1 MTTELTKY
9 KPSNLADQYL
19 TYGVYFKSDND
30 LSTEYFIELRKYND
44 HAVVNI
50 FTIPRLSDYF
60 DTNGLENG
68 MLIGMD
74 EWELTKVVEVE
85 LWGKYFFPVFT
96 NDYQFYYDDH
106 KYYGQDYKSDQIMS
120 LAEVI
125 NFAIEYGLREAG
137 IKPY

>member
-9 KPSNLADQYL
+9 KPSGLTDQYL

-30 LSTEYFIELRKYND
+30 LSTEYLIELRKYND
-44 HAVVNI
+44 HAEVNI
-50 FTIPRLSDYF
+50 FTIPMLSNYF